1 MMLFLSLYLVWLVSN
16 ILVGLCLPL
25 DKMYD
30 LLVDRQNKVSKVLVN
45 ACFFM
50 AWTIKLFLD

>member
-1 MMLFLSLYLVWLVSN
+1 MMLFLSLYLVWFVSN

-30 LLVDRQNKVSKVLVN
+30 WFVDRQNKVSKVLVN
-45 ACFFM
+45 AYFM
-50 AWTIKLFLD
+50 VAWTIKLFLD